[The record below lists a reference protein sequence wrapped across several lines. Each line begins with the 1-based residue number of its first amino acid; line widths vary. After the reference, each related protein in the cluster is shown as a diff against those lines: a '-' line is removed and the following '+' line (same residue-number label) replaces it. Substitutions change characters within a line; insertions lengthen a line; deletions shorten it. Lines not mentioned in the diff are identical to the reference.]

1 MTDPGWD
8 IPGVARDAGTPPAAD
23 VRGSSAADSFTEHC
37 GGGGSP
43 RRGGKSGRRTRA
55 GSVSA
60 CSGLSAGAF
69 GRLADAGAA
78 AAARTDSLPGPGALG
93 TATAGAHSARSS
105 ASIDAPV
112 ADAAT
117 LTDIAGAGACS
128 TSGGTPVRAAASSD
142 SLVASNPVQA
152 LAFLNAGLE
161 FLARANPAE
170 WAEGLQA
177 DCLRA
182 LAVAESRQA
191 AAHARVLAA
200 FSVPGGGVAG
210 DGHRSPRVWLCWQT
224 HATRKAAATKVSWMH
239 RLAAHPAV
247 ADALAG
253 ASVSVSW
260 AQQIMDW
267 TKPLPDQ
274 VRDHAD
280 QELLAAAAAGAS
292 LTDLAGIAED
302 IRREHAR
309 PDDDGDGDGFKDRG
323 LRLARTFGGAGRLEA
338 DLSARCTTA
347 LETVLGSL
355 SRPYGAED
363 TRTPGQRQHDALEE
377 AMLRLIGAD
386 GLLPQQAGRPV
397 RLELDITLQDLINGG
412 TGSPAG
418 PGAACDAMIQPVITG
433 MADHDQATRHGNPHD
448 LPGTAADDGGGD
460 GTAAAGRSTTTACP
474 PGSTTPATRTGG
486 TKSSRPPPVR
496 RPKHPGRT

>member
-1 MTDPGWD
+1 M
-8 IPGVARDAGTPPAAD
+8 
-23 VRGSSAADSFTEHC
+23 
-37 GGGGSP
+37 
-43 RRGGKSGRRTRA
+43 
-55 GSVSA
+55 
-60 CSGLSAGAF
+60 
-69 GRLADAGAA
+69 
-78 AAARTDSLPGPGALG
+78 
-93 TATAGAHSARSS
+93 
-105 ASIDAPV
+105 
-112 ADAAT
+112 
-117 LTDIAGAGACS
+117 
-128 TSGGTPVRAAASSD
+128 
-142 SLVASNPVQA
+142 
-152 LAFLNAGLE
+152 
-161 FLARANPAE
+161 
-170 WAEGLQA
+170 
-177 DCLRA
+177 
-182 LAVAESRQA
+182 AESRQA

-210 DGHRSPRVWLCWQT
+210 DGHRSPRVWLTWQT
-224 HATRKAAATKVSWMH
+224 AATRKAAATKVSWMH

-274 VRDHAD
+274 VRDQAD

-292 LTDLAGIAED
+292 LPDLAGIAED

-386 GLLPQQAGRPV
+386 GMLPQQAGRPV

-433 MADHDQATRHGNPHD
+433 MADYDQATRHGNPHD
-448 LPGTAADDGGGD
+448 LPGTAADDGGD
-460 GTAAAGRSTTTACP
+460 GTAAGGPVNDHGLPARFNDPGNPHWRHQVEQAAARQAAEAPWEHVIAGAVALLSGPSGRAAWLRARATGQIPSSGVSLPLDIASAFDTIPRHLRRAVRKRDRHCRFPGCDTPAAACDVHHITPRKDGGQHTLTNLVLLCRFHHLTAIHRWGWVFTLHPDGTTTAVSPDGSKTLHSHAP
-474 PGSTTPATRTGG
+474 PTAA
-486 TKSSRPPPVR
+486 
-496 RPKHPGRT
+496 

>member
-1 MTDPGWD
+1 M
-8 IPGVARDAGTPPAAD
+8 V
-23 VRGSSAADSFTEHC
+23 TEY
-37 GGGGSP
+37 
-43 RRGGKSGRRTRA
+43 
-55 GSVSA
+55 
-60 CSGLSAGAF
+60 
-69 GRLADAGAA
+69 LA
-78 AAARTDSLPGPGALG
+78 
-93 TATAGAHSARSS
+93 H
-105 ASIDAPV
+105 
-112 ADAAT
+112 
-117 LTDIAGAGACS
+117 
-128 TSGGTPVRAAASSD
+128 
-142 SLVASNPVQA
+142 
-152 LAFLNAGLE
+152 
-161 FLARANPAE
+161 ANPAE
-170 WAEGLQA
+170 WGEGEQA

-200 FSVPGGGVAG
+200 FAVPGGGVAG

-247 ADALAG
+247 AGALGG

-267 TKPLPDQ
+267 TKPLPDE
-274 VRDHAD
+274 VRDQAD
-280 QELLAAAAAGAS
+280 EELLAAAAAGAS

-448 LPGTAADDGGGD
+448 LPGTAGAAAERPAA
-460 GTAAAGRSTTTACP
+460 TARRPAGRSTTTACP

-496 RPKHPGRT
+496 RPKHPGSRSSPGRSRCCPARPAGPRGCAPGPPGRSPPPESACRWTSPQHSTPSPATCAAPSADATSTAGSPAATPPPPPATCTTSPPAKTADSTPSRI